1 MSALAP
7 ADSTVRLDDATALRL
22 LAFGIRTK
30 GRRLAVESLRR
41 TIDVCS
47 CCHATVE
54 TDSDACEG
62 AAIEQIEVWSPKVA
76 LGLLDGSRRSLE
88 IQGLVLPAH
97 LAVAS

>member
-1 MSALAP
+1 MSNP
-7 ADSTVRLDDATALRL
+7 TALQV
-22 LAFGIRTK
+22 LAYGARSK

-54 TDSDACEG
+54 TDTDACEG

-88 IQGLVLPAH
+88 LQGLVLPAY
-97 LAVAS
+97 LMASGGAA